1 MDNLD
6 LKEYLEKEISKI
18 ADILFKDLKF
28 FNIDVNVEKE
38 SLNKLQLD
46 NYNKIYTRYKQ
57 NLSTLQEKAIL
68 KYGYTNDFDNL
79 FGIIVYNAIS
89 TMQNK

>member
-1 MDNLD
+1 MHGYPL
-6 LKEYLEKEISKI
+6 
-18 ADILFKDLKF
+18 ILFKDLKF

-38 SLNKLQLD
+38 SLDKLQLD

-57 NLSTLQEKAIL
+57 SLSTLQEKAIL
-68 KYGYTNDFDNL
+68 KYGYINDFDNL
-79 FGIIVYNAIS
+79 FGIIVYNTIS